1 MVRLLARAPVVRH
14 ACDLDLLVF
23 LHRHPRS
30 FLTSEMVAA
39 FVGYEIKEVAKSLD
53 AFIEAGLLE
62 RTQNPKHAARMYLLL
77 LDGPSGAGFKA
88 LVELA
93 STREGRRNIVRALE
107 AGRSRSNPRTAQKKS
122 LLKIA

>member
-1 MVRLLARAPVVRH
+1 MRLLARAPVVRG

-39 FVGYEIKEVAKSLD
+39 FVGYDIKEVAEALD
-53 AFIEAGLLE
+53 AFIDAGLLE

-77 LDGPSGAGFKA
+77 LDGPQGPGSKA
-88 LVELA
+88 LLELA
-93 STREGRRNIVRALE
+93 STREGRHNIVHALK
-107 AGRSRSNPRTAQKKS
+107 AGRSRSNPRAAPKKS